1 MENMAEYLER
11 DPGIKVY
18 DAFYIRH
25 LRKLSCFSYAVHR
38 EMQMFKDSAS
48 IDWNSFHPTTCY
60 IKIYRNSLYAS
71 ARISRFRLRKILY
84 QQFLEKSFS
93 KSSTRIISIS
103 SSQIRQCRE
112 SRRRH
117 RKVSPSIP
125 NPDQKKPAVKSV
137 NHGRGSYSNCAS
149 YLRRNQLFPGIVIF
163 LGCPPRNLRR
173 GQRRRRKIPLSRIPT
188 STISRRRTRE
198 ERRGE
203 GNTRARFHTGCP

>member
-173 GQRRRRKIPLSRIPT
+173 GQRRRRKIPLSCIPT